1 MDEPDDLIEIRVEFE
16 RGHGDPARVFRA
28 MTGLIEATQRL
39 DEHLSAT
46 ISTTVSTTLVL
57 QDVETGS
64 LKAKLR
70 TVFQELPDE
79 ALKEG
84 NIKKVIGHFLLK
96 AKHQVLNWCS
106 DRNEIQ
112 NREEVKQLESDIH
125 RLAEQSDVKLLPAY
139 APVETGAL
147 LADITA
153 IRGALENLGS
163 RDTATFT
170 SPEGVSAYNPKLVIS
185 EQVVR
190 ELVTR
195 ETIDSENVRIIKVK
209 KPDYLGSSKWSF
221 KYFGHLIEAKILH
234 ENWLVQFQNRKVELQ
249 PGDSLRV
256 LLREQIS
263 YGYDN
268 EIVHVEYDVLDVYD
282 VIQAPKFIQ
291 GDLLGRE

>member
-1 MDEPDDLIEIRVEFE
+1 MEDSNDLIEIRVEFE
-16 RGHGDPARVFRA
+16 RGRGDPARVFRA

-46 ISTTVSTTLVL
+46 ISTAVQTTLVL
-57 QDVETGS
+57 QDVETTS

-70 TVFQELPDE
+70 TVIQELPDE

-84 NIKKVIGHFLLK
+84 NAKMIIGYFLLK
-96 AKHQVLNWCS
+96 AKHRVLDWCS
-106 DRNEIQ
+106 ERNEI
-112 NREEVKQLESDIH
+112 RSRDEVKQLEADIH

-139 APVETGAL
+139 APVETGTL
-147 LADITA
+147 LSDIKS
-153 IRGALENLGS
+153 IRGALENLS
-163 RDTATFT
+163 ANDNATFT
-170 SPEGVSAYNPKLVIS
+170 TPEGVSAYNPKLVIS

-195 ETIDSENVRIIKVK
+195 ETLDSASVRIIKVK
-209 KPDYLGSSKWSF
+209 KPDYLGSSMWSF
-221 KYFGHLIEAKILH
+221 KYAGHLIEAKILD
-234 ENWLVQFQNRKVELQ
+234 ENWLVQFQSRKVELQ

-256 LLREQIS
+256 VLREKIA

-268 EIVHVEYDVLDVYD
+268 EIVHVEYEVVEVRE

-291 GDLLGRE
+291 GDLLDRE

>member
-1 MDEPDDLIEIRVEFE
+1 MDESDELIEIRVEFE
-16 RGHGDPARVFRA
+16 QGRGDPARVFRA
-28 MTGLIEATQRL
+28 MTGLIEATQSL

-46 ISTTVSTTLVL
+46 ISATVRTTLVL
-57 QDVETGS
+57 QDVEAAS

-70 TVFQELPDE
+70 TVIQELPDE

-96 AKHQVLNWCS
+96 AKHRILDWCS
-106 DRNEIQ
+106 DRNEIKS
-112 NREEVKQLESDIH
+112 REEIKLLEADIH

-139 APVETGAL
+139 AAVETGAL
-147 LADITA
+147 LSDITS
-153 IRGALENLGS
+153 IRGALEHLSSN
-163 RDTATFT
+163 DNATFT
-170 SPEGVSAYNPKLVIS
+170 SPEGVSAYNPQLVVS

-195 ETIDSENVRIIKVK
+195 ETLETESVRIIKVK

-221 KYFGHLIEAKILH
+221 KYSGHLIEAKILDVK
-234 ENWLVQFQNRKVELQ
+234 WLTEFQSRKVELQ

-263 YGYDN
+263 YGYDS
-268 EIVHVEYDVLDVYD
+268 EIVHVEYDVIEVQE
-282 VIQAPKFIQ
+282 VIQVPKYIQ
-291 GDLLGRE
+291 GDLLNRE